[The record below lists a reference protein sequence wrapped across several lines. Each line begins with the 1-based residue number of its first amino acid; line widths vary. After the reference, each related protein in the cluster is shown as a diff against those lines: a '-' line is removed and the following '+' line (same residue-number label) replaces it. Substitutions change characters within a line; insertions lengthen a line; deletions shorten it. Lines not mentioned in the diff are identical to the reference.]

1 MTDIEQLQEQL
12 RTLVAQRQA
21 MRERDAKRDE
31 LESNR
36 VELACRQRQLSK
48 AFIDRY
54 LPQRE
59 AA

>member
-1 MTDIEQLQEQL
+1 MTDIEHLQEQL
-12 RTLVAQRQA
+12 STLVVQRQA
-21 MRERDAKRDE
+21 LRERDAERDE

-48 AFIDRY
+48 ALIDRY
-54 LPQRE
+54 LPKRE